1 MHLLHLFNFS
11 NLLPHCHHF
20 PEMPC
25 LWAKMGGRRVAAG
38 GSKIGKTIFYLI
50 KKHRFVFP

>member
-25 LWAKMGGRRVAAG
+25 LWAKMGGSRVAAG

-50 KKHRFVFP
+50 KKHRFVF